1 MKETKNLARCSAPDG
16 SLMVLQEHD
25 GEFFMKV
32 DGVTLMSTIA
42 TASEQLMAELA
53 CESGARRVLIGGLG
67 FGFTLRKVLEL
78 CGPDAKV
85 EVAEL
90 LPEVVAWNREFLREV
105 NGALLDDPRV
115 TIHVGDVKECIDRAS
130 GGKFDAVMLDVDNG
144 PDSLVHRDNDR
155 LYGRRGFKKV
165 KSALSAKGRV
175 VYWSANRDKGFERE
189 LAKEFV
195 NVRSVGAKAY
205 PAAKK
210 FSHTLFVADRG

>member
-1 MKETKNLARCSAPDG
+1 MKQTKNLAQCTAPDG

-25 GEFFMKV
+25 GQFFMKV

-42 TASEQLMAELA
+42 TSSEQLMAELA
-53 CESGARRVLIGGLG
+53 CAAGPRRVLIGGLG

-78 CGPDAKV
+78 CGADVEV

-90 LPEVVAWNREFLREV
+90 LPEVVAWNREFLLEV
-105 NGALLDDPRV
+105 NGHLLDDSRV
-115 TIHVGDVKECIDRAS
+115 KVHVGDVKESIDRAA

-144 PDSLVHRDNDR
+144 PDSLVHRDNDQ
-155 LYGRRGFKKV
+155 LYGRRGFRRV
-165 KSALSAKGRV
+165 KSALAAKGRV

-195 NVRSVGAKAY
+195 NVRSIGAKAY
-205 PAAKK
+205 PKAKK
-210 FSHTLFVADRG
+210 FTHTLFVADKA

>member
-1 MKETKNLARCSAPDG
+1 
-16 SLMVLQEHD
+16 MVLQEHD

-32 DGVTLMSTIA
+32 DGVTLMSSIA

-53 CESGARRVLIGGLG
+53 CEGGPRRVLIGGLG

-78 CGPDAKV
+78 SGQDVEV

-90 LPEVVAWNREFLREV
+90 LPEVVAWNREFLHGV
-105 NGALLDDPRV
+105 NGALLDDLRV
-115 TIHVGDVKECIDRAS
+115 KVHVGDVKECIDRAS
-130 GGKFDAVMLDVDNG
+130 GGRFDAVMLDVDNG
-144 PDSLVHRDNDR
+144 PDSLVHRDNDQ
-155 LYGRRGFKKV
+155 LYGRRGFRRL

-210 FSHTLFVADRG
+210 FSHTLFVADKA